1 MTGGKFFEAADQD
14 ALETVYDEIGSQVG
28 VDEEQRELTVLFTA
42 AGAVLLLLGG
52 ALDALVR
59 PHSLSSAPPARL
71 AGIAQLFDADCGS
84 QLAADRMLA
93 AAQAR

>member
-59 PHSLSSAPPARL
+59 PHSLTALPTGSSRRDRAAIRRRLRQPAR
-71 AGIAQLFDADCGS
+71 G
-84 QLAADRMLA
+84 
-93 AAQAR
+93 